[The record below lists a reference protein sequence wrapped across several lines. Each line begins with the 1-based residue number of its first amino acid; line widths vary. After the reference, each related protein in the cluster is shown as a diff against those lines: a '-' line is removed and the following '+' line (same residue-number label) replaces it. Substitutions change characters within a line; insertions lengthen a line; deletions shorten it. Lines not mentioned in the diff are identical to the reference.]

1 MYRFYINGIE
11 NEYHFGEL
19 ARLFLDDGE
28 FEVIPVTA
36 FPGMA
41 ALLGRDSRVL
51 NEDGSLSRESIKRQM
66 YGILEEI
73 TGTTQPWGTL
83 TGVRPLKLAFQV
95 YDQEKSKGISTGEC
109 LRETRRRMGGEYLL
123 SPEKLDLLMDILS
136 YQLENVAPPDPATD
150 SLYVGIPFCPTRCS
164 YCAFASNVASQD
176 DIERYLGDLLKE
188 IDFMGDIYS
197 RQHRRLESVYIGGG
211 TPTTLDPEQLTRLIE
226 AIYSSFDITPGS
238 IEFTVEA
245 GRPDTITKE
254 KITALR
260 DLMVDRIS
268 INPQTMK
275 DHTLELMGR
284 SHDAEQI
291 REAFRITEG
300 SGFTTVN
307 SDLIAGLPEENVS
320 DFTESLRQVIAL
332 GAENITVHTLSV
344 KHGSRLRA
352 QDPDY
357 YRKRGDVAG
366 EMLREGG
373 RILYSAGY
381 RPYYIYRQKHQMGG
395 LENVGWCRPG
405 HHSLYNI
412 RIMEEKQ
419 TVIALGAGAIGKV
432 YYPERDG
439 LERIANV
446 SNYRIYSERFPE
458 ILRRKNEYFGTASD
472 PE

>member
-28 FEVIPVTA
+28 FEVVPVKA

-41 ALLGRDSRVL
+41 SLLGNTSYVL
-51 NEDGSLSRESIKRQM
+51 NEDGTLSREAIKREL
-66 YGILEEI
+66 YGILEKI
-73 TGTTQPWGTL
+73 TGSNQPWGTL

-95 YDQEKSKGISTGEC
+95 NDKEKGKGLGSGEC
-109 LRETRRRMGGEYLL
+109 LRETRRRMRDEYLL
-123 SPEKLDLLMDILS
+123 SREKLDLLMDILG
-136 YQLENVAPPDPATD
+136 YQLENVAPPDPETD

-164 YCAFASNVASQD
+164 YCAFASNVGSQE
-176 DIERYLGDLLKE
+176 DIERYLEDLLRE
-188 IDFMGDIYS
+188 IEFMGDIYS
-197 RQHRRLESVYIGGG
+197 RQKRKLESVYIGGG
-211 TPTTLDPEQLTRLIE
+211 TPTTLGPEQLTRLIR
-226 AIYSSFDITPGS
+226 AIYKAFHVAPGS

-245 GRPDTITKE
+245 GRPDTITDQ
-254 KITALR
+254 KIAALR
-260 DLMVDRIS
+260 ALGVDRIS

-275 DHTLELMGR
+275 DSTLELMGR
-284 SHDAEQI
+284 FHDAEQI
-291 REAFRITEG
+291 REAFRMTG
-300 SGFTTVN
+300 GRGFTTVN
-307 SDLIAGLPEENVS
+307 SDLIAGLPEEDVY
-320 DFTESLRQVIAL
+320 DFIESLRQVIAL

-344 KHGSRLRA
+344 KHGSRLRE
-352 QDPDY
+352 QDPDF

-366 EMLREGG
+366 EMLREDGE
-373 RILYSAGY
+373 ILRSAGY

-458 ILRRKNEYFGTASD
+458 ILRRKEEYFGSASD